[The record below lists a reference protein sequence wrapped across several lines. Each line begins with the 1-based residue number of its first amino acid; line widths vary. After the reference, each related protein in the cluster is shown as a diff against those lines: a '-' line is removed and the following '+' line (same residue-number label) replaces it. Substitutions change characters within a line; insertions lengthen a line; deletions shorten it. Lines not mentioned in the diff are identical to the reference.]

1 MTPIALFANTVHHKH
16 SPRCRWKELIINVDQ
31 PTQLAILTN
40 LPAPYLTYQNNNK
53 TLNATLNAIIDRSL
67 APYHKHYSLLILSHP
82 EPTVMHENYTV
93 LVITTGLLE
102 RIPDD
107 AALAMFLFHETA
119 HDFFA
124 EESTRLKKQL
134 NDLVITKR
142 ANGPEA
148 QQLVRQLILIELK
161 CDAVATRFA
170 INDGLDT
177 ESFVDVLLKI
187 YKDYPHQLNAPSY
200 LGFNIHP
207 SPQLKAHVIQS
218 IDAAYQRSPPR
229 STQSSELKEIKKLL
243 ANDR

>member
-1 MTPIALFANTVHHKH
+1 
-16 SPRCRWKELIINVDQ
+16 
-31 PTQLAILTN
+31 
-40 LPAPYLTYQNNNK
+40 
-53 TLNATLNAIIDRSL
+53 
-67 APYHKHYSLLILSHP
+67 
-82 EPTVMHENYTV
+82 MHENYSV

-148 QQLVRQLILIELK
+148 QQLVRQLMLIELK
-161 CDAVATRFA
+161 CDAVATKFA
-170 INDGLDT
+170 IVDGLDT
-177 ESFVDVLLKI
+177 ESFVEVLLKI
-187 YKDYPHQLNAPSY
+187 YEDYPHQLNAPSY

-207 SPQLKAHVIQS
+207 SPHLRAHVIQS
-218 IDAAYQRSPPR
+218 IDAVHQHSPPR
-229 STQSSELKEIKKLL
+229 ATQSPELKEIKKLL
-243 ANDR
+243 AK